1 MIGQMAGEWGKLG
14 RGRRE
19 GGELSEIMLSW
30 LLGYPSNMHLFIL
43 VRDTGR
49 LKYFFSIR
57 VQMLLHVNHLSQ
69 HLALRQMSIKFNHN
83 TI

>member
-1 MIGQMAGEWGKLG
+1 MWGKLG

-43 VRDTGR
+43 VRDTG
-49 LKYFFSIR
+49 
-57 VQMLLHVNHLSQ
+57 
-69 HLALRQMSIKFNHN
+69 
-83 TI
+83 